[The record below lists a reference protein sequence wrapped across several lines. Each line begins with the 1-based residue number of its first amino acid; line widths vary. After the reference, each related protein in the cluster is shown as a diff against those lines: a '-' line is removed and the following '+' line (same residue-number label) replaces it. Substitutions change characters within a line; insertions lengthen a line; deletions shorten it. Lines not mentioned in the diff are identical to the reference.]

1 MTDRRYCERDAFR
14 WSAEA
19 SGDGDVTFHDGL
31 SNRAID
37 RVGVL
42 LRELRSA
49 TAPAPID
56 SAEVDVALLALE
68 TFRSR
73 FTSSQVLARVRIG
86 VEHYA
91 RQTVPG
97 TRAVQRTKKTDRII
111 GKLVR
116 QPSLKLSRLEDV
128 AGCRI
133 VVPTLAQ
140 QYEIVERLRRAWGDS
155 VTRHRDYVA
164 EPKETGYRAH
174 HLIVRRDALPVEIQI
189 RTDYQHRWARTVEAE
204 EIRRGTLLKDGEGDA
219 QVLATFR
226 ALAQAGAEFDA
237 GLIANETEF
246 NRRFSDILR
255 GEA

>member
-1 MTDRRYCERDAFR
+1 MTDRRYCERDVFR
-14 WSAEA
+14 TDASV
-19 SGDGDVTFHDGL
+19 SGDGDVTFDDGL

-37 RVGVL
+37 RAGVL
-42 LRELRSA
+42 LRELRSGTAA
-49 TAPAPID
+49 TPRDPV
-56 SAEVDVALLALE
+56 EVDTALLILE

-86 VEHYA
+86 VEQYA

-140 QYEIVERLRRAWGDS
+140 QREIVEKLRHAWGDS
-155 VTRHRDYVA
+155 ITRDRDYVA
-164 EPKETGYRAH
+164 NPKATGYRAH
-174 HLIVRRDALPVEIQI
+174 HLIVRRDLLPVELQI
-189 RTDYQHRWARTVEAE
+189 RTDYQHLWARTVEAE
-204 EIRRGTLLKDGEGDA
+204 EVRRGTLLKDGQGDA
-219 QVLATFR
+219 HVLATFR
-226 ALAQAGAEFDA
+226 ALAQVGAEFDA
-237 GLIANETEF
+237 GLITSEAEF
-246 NRRFSDILR
+246 NRRLSDILKS
-255 GEA
+255 ET

>member
-1 MTDRRYCERDAFR
+1 MFR
-14 WSAEA
+14 WDAGA
-19 SGDGDVTFHDGL
+19 SGDGDVIFDDGL

-37 RVGVL
+37 RAGVL

-49 TAPAPID
+49 TAATPLGPV
-56 SAEVDVALLALE
+56 EVDAALFILE

-73 FTSSQVLARVRIG
+73 FTSSQMLARVRIG

-91 RQTVPG
+91 RQIVPG

-140 QYEIVERLRRAWGDS
+140 QYEIVERLRRVWGDS
-155 VTRHRDYVA
+155 VTRHRDYVS
-164 EPKETGYRAH
+164 EPKATGYRAH
-174 HLIVRRDALPVEIQI
+174 HLIVRRDSLPVEVQV

-219 QVLATFR
+219 EVLATFR
-226 ALAQAGAEFDA
+226 AIAQVGAEFDA
-237 GLIANETEF
+237 GLVASEAEF